1 MAKEITDECVNCGMP
16 CLGDFCRY
24 KNVVRYYCDKCNNEF
39 ESDELYDV
47 DGDMLCEDCLKGR
60 FQTVEEVER
69 NRE

>member
-1 MAKEITDECVNCGMP
+1 MSRTVNNECVCCGLP

-24 KNVVRYYCDKCNNEF
+24 KNVIRYYCDKCNNEF